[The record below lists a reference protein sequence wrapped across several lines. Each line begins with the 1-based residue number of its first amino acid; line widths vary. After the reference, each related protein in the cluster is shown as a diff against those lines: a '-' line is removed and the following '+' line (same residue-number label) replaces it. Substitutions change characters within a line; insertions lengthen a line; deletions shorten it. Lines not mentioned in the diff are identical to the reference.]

1 VNQLRGFTL
10 IELLIAVAIVAILS
24 AIAYPSYQEYV
35 RRANRAEGQSL
46 LLDAAARQERFFA
59 QNNTYVTS
67 QANLAQLQLKN
78 TTTSGS
84 GASATTV
91 VSSETGK
98 YQLAVSSADGDG
110 GYTLTARQQFGD
122 EARCG
127 NLTLNAIGI
136 KGRNITA
143 TGSSGLAKSV
153 QDCWR

>member
-1 VNQLRGFTL
+1 MKQLRGFTL

-84 GASATTV
+84 GASAATV

-98 YQLAVSSADGDG
+98 YQLAVSSAQGDG

-143 TGSSGLAKSV
+143 TASSGLAQSV